1 MTSVREDRLKQQLAA
16 DITEMMAALW
26 TRYAGVAPSSTETEV
41 RGDTVTITLGGVV
54 ADFERRTGS
63 VPGAGLTTGPGT
75 AGAYERE
82 ASATVSRLAHRQV
95 LSIMTD
101 HDRDSDVATEV
112 FELGGSPR
120 RARLRKPA
128 RSGPR

>member
-1 MTSVREDRLKQQLAA
+1 
-16 DITEMMAALW
+16 MMAALW
-26 TRYAGVAPSSTETEV
+26 TRYAGVAPTSTETEV
-41 RGDTVTITLGGVV
+41 HDDTVTISIAGVV
-54 ADFERRTGS
+54 AEFERRTGS

-82 ASATVSRLAHRQV
+82 ASATVSRLTHRQV
-95 LSIMTD
+95 LSIKSG

-120 RARLRKPA
+120 RARLRKPSRA
-128 RSGPR
+128 APR

>member
-1 MTSVREDRLKQQLAA
+1 MNSAREDRLERELSA
-16 DITEMMAALW
+16 DISEMMAALW
-26 TRYAGVAPSSTETEV
+26 TRFSGVAPSSTKTVV
-41 RGDTVTITLGGVV
+41 RGDTVTITIGGVV
-54 ADFERRTGS
+54 GGFEQMTGS

-75 AGAYERE
+75 AGAYERQ
-82 ASATVSRLAHRQV
+82 ASATVSRLAHREV
-95 LSIMTD
+95 LSITTD

-128 RSGPR
+128 RAAPR

>member
-1 MTSVREDRLKQQLAA
+1 MVSARQERELVSDLS
-16 DITEMMAALW
+16 EMMAALW
-26 TRYAGVAPSSTETEV
+26 TRYAGVAPTSTETEV
-41 RGDTVTITLGGVV
+41 VDDTVTISLAGVV

-75 AGAYERE
+75 VGAYERE
-82 ASATVSRLAHRQV
+82 ATATVSRLTHRQV
-95 LSIMTD
+95 LSITTG

-120 RARLRKPA
+120 RARLRKPSRA
-128 RSGPR
+128 APR